1 MLYCEVRSLDH
12 SKCLVPFNSPGKNV
26 LGSFSGFQPTPA
38 REFMSDLGDDLTFV
52 PEQFSGLAK
61 LFPLPNLVLFPH
73 VMQPLHVF
81 EPRYVDLLHQA
92 LEGDRLIAMALLE
105 GNWERDYEGRPPVA
119 PVACVGRVITWQAQG
134 DSRYNVLLL
143 GLARARIA
151 RELPP
156 DRTFREAEVEIL
168 ADEYPKANGAA
179 RGILH
184 RRLVKAFQ
192 EMMPQIRDAEELFN
206 QLSVDSLSLGT
217 LTDVISFALDLTVRA
232 KQALLAETNVDRRAN
247 MLLGHLKIAASDT
260 FAHSLTA
267 GFPPAF
273 SSN

>member
-1 MLYCEVRSLDH
+1 M
-12 SKCLVPFNSPGKNV
+12 
-26 LGSFSGFQPTPA
+26 
-38 REFMSDLGDDLTFV
+38 
-52 PEQFSGLAK
+52 
-61 LFPLPNLVLFPH
+61 
-73 VMQPLHVF
+73 
-81 EPRYVDLLHQA
+81 RY
-92 LEGDRLIAMALLE
+92 EGDRLIAMAMLE
-105 GNWERDYEGRPPVA
+105 GNWERDYEGRPPVRRWPA
-119 PVACVGRVITWQAQG
+119 LVGSLRGRRRATRAITCCCW
-134 DSRYNVLLL
+134 
-143 GLARARIA
+143 GLPAKVA

-168 ADEYPKANGAA
+168 ADEYPKPNGAA

-217 LTDVISFALDLTVRA
+217 LTDVISFASRFDGA
-232 KQALLAETNVDRRAN
+232 GQGQALLAETNVDRRAN
-247 MLLGHLKIAASDT
+247 MLLGHLKTAASDT
-260 FAHSLTA
+260 CAHSLAA